1 MRDATV
7 AAPKQHRL
15 QESLPTASKAHSACR
30 PTDGNRARQ
39 SPCKHPYTKT
49 HQSFKATP
57 RGKPKFVYF
66 NQKHPKATCLKA
78 TCLDLCNMVQ
88 LGMVRTPPHTHGS
101 AASARLQLYIA
112 VIQIQE
118 PHHDLTVF
126 GLELLA
132 TGALEFGAS
141 SHLRP
146 YMALP

>member
-66 NQKHPKATCLKA
+66 NQSIPKPHASKPHASTCV
-78 TCLDLCNMVQ
+78 TWC
-88 LGMVRTPPHTHGS
+88 S
-101 AASARLQLYIA
+101 SEWS
-112 VIQIQE
+112 E
-118 PHHDLTVF
+118 PHLT
-126 GLELLA
+126 
-132 TGALEFGAS
+132 
-141 SHLRP
+141 H
-146 YMALP
+146 MALQPLLDCNYTLPSFRFKSRIMTSLYSVWNCWLLVRWSSERVHT